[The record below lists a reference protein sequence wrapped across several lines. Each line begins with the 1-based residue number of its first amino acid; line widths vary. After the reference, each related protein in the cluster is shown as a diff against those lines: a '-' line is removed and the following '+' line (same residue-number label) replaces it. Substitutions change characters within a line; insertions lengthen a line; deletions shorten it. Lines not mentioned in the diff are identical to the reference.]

1 MRYSVAVAL
10 FFTIL
15 LGSCS
20 KDKSGL
26 QAIAPTHTS
35 SYLLDKVE
43 FKNSNTTAIYSYN
56 ADSTLKEVFYSNEL
70 LPAFTEYSYTNKQL
84 TGTVASGEPAAI
96 YSYTNGYLTSVVFS
110 GKDSIASGYKLVF
123 SYAPNGML
131 EEMQYFTSD
140 RSGTHLHTTHLY
152 QYNIDGLPAKITSIG
167 SNVVTTTII
176 HDYSEECDFDAASLI
191 RPVAPDDHL
200 YMIYNY
206 SLLKQLNRLPAE
218 IIVSRVEGRSA
229 AVVERKYNA
238 SFTITNRK
246 LERIKSVTTYSAHP
260 SNEESD
266 EWVFYY
272 Q

>member
-1 MRYSVAVAL
+1 MRSSVAIVL

-26 QAIAPTHTS
+26 QAIAPTHMS

-56 ADSTLKEVFYSNEL
+56 ADSTLAEVFYNNEL
-70 LPAFTEYSYTNKQL
+70 APSFTAYAYADKQL
-84 TGTVASGEPAAI
+84 TRTAVNGEPAAI
-96 YSYTNGYLTSVVFS
+96 YSYTNGYLTTVTSS
-110 GKDSIASGYKLVF
+110 GKDSATNGYKLVF

-131 EEMQYFTSD
+131 EEMQYFTADS
-140 RSGTHLHTTHLY
+140 SGMHLHTTHLY

-167 SNVVTTTII
+167 NSVVTTTVI
-176 HDYSEECDFDAASLI
+176 HGYSEECDFDAASLMG
-191 RPVAPDDHL
+191 PAVSDDL

-206 SLLKQLNRLPAE
+206 SLLTQLNRLPAE
-218 IIVSRVEGRSA
+218 IVVSRAEGRNA

-246 LERIKSVTTYSAHP
+246 LEKIKSVTTYSAHP
-260 SNEESD
+260 SNEEGD
-266 EWVFYY
+266 EWVFHYK
-272 Q
+272 